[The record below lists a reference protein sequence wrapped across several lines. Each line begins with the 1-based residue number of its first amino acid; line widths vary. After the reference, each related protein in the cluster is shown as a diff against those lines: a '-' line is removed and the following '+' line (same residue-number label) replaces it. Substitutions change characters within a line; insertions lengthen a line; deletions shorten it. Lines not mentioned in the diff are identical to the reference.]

1 MSLSLKD
8 PRVSTLTMPAQ
19 EHLQMTRDVN
29 RATGLSEKLYEN
41 AGLVFPVL
49 ATGAALAAAG
59 FIDPYLAYVAT
70 SWVIFGLLGLS
81 LDLVW
86 GRGGLLSLGQTAFY
100 GLGGYFGSILAINMA
115 PLTGNTL
122 VWSLPAGAVFGA
134 ASAAALGAIIFF
146 ARMGPLQATIL
157 SYTFT
162 LLLWSLTQSFKITV
176 GQAEIGGDNGLSN
189 IPGVVLAFGRSAE
202 SLDPVEVFVTV
213 VIVSAAIY
221 FLCWWLMRGTF
232 GRVIDCIRID
242 PQKTELLGYDIRKY
256 QVASFSLAGSIAGLA
271 GAMFAAWANY
281 LNPSIFSVQ
290 EALLVPIYVLVGGLG
305 TLAGA
310 FVGAFAI
317 GGLSYYLGGG
327 AVGGQT
333 TLILGIVLILL
344 VLFLKNG
351 LVGAIGE
358 FWRRTLPD
366 PNAAARDAGAVSID
380 PAVLESILVDAAK
393 QAGPAKRLATVDL
406 YKHFGGVVPVNKVT
420 RAFEPGRPYSLIGPN
435 GAGKSSYLKACV
447 GIYMPEAGSVVVG
460 DVDATNAPIFG
471 RVRHGVGVKNQKP
484 QIFGEL
490 TVEQNLAI
498 AAFARTRDRQ
508 AAADV
513 SCRIL
518 AMLGFEQ
525 QANVQ
530 ASALSH
536 GQQQWLDIGM
546 VLCLAPRVILLDEP
560 AAGMTNEETREL
572 SALVRTLARHTTVIV
587 VEHDMEFVRTL
598 EGHVTVL
605 HHGQVF
611 AEGDIAELRADDRVL
626 DIYLGRREHV

>member
-1 MSLSLKD
+1 MNLPAKD
-8 PRVSTLTMPAQ
+8 HRISALAIPVQDRGLVAQ
-19 EHLQMTRDVN
+19 DVR
-29 RATGLSEKLYEN
+29 RAMNLSEKLYQR
-41 AGLVFPVL
+41 AGLIFPIL
-49 ATGAALAAAG
+49 ATGGALAAAS

-100 GLGGYFGSILAINMA
+100 GLGGYFGSIVAINMA

-122 VWSLPAGAVFGA
+122 LWSLPAGAAFGA
-134 ASAAALGAIIFF
+134 TSAAALGAIIFL

-162 LLLWSLTQSFKITV
+162 LLLWSLTQSFTATV
-176 GQAEIGGDNGLSN
+176 GQAVVGGDNGLSN
-189 IPGVVLAFGRSAE
+189 IPGVVVGFGQGAE
-202 SLDPVEVFVTV
+202 ALGPVEVFVTV
-213 VIVSAAIY
+213 VIVSAATY

-242 PQKTELLGYDIRKY
+242 AQKAELLGYDIRKY
-256 QVASFSLAGSIAGLA
+256 QIANFSLAGAIAGLA
-271 GAMFAAWANY
+271 GAMFAGWANY

-317 GGLSYYLGGG
+317 GGLSFYLGGG

-351 LVGAIGE
+351 LVGAMGE
-358 FWRRTLPD
+358 LWRRTLPD

-380 PAVLESILVDAAK
+380 PEVLEGILVEAAQ

-406 YKHFGGVVPVNKVT
+406 YKRFGGVIPVNKISRT
-420 RAFEPGRPYSLIGPN
+420 FEPGRPYSLIGPN

-447 GIYMPEAGSVVVG
+447 GIYMPEAGSVTVG
-460 DVDATNAPIFG
+460 QTDATNAPIFE
-471 RVRHGVGVKNQKP
+471 RVQQGVGVKNQKP

-490 TVEQNLAI
+490 TVVENLSI
-498 AAFARTRDRQ
+498 AAYARTGDKP
-508 AAADV
+508 AAAGI
-513 SCRIL
+513 SRQIL
-518 AMLGFEQ
+518 AMLGFER
-525 QANVQ
+525 QAKVQ

-546 VLCLAPRVILLDEP
+546 VLCLAPRVVLLDEP

-605 HHGQVF
+605 HQGQVF
-611 AEGDIAELRADDRVL
+611 AEGDIAALRADDRVL

>member
-1 MSLSLKD
+1 MSLSK
-8 PRVSTLTMPAQ
+8 
-19 EHLQMTRDVN
+19 
-29 RATGLSEKLYEN
+29 KLHER
-41 AGLVFPVL
+41 AGLVFPIVVT
-49 ATGAALAAAG
+49 AAALAAAP

-86 GRGGLLSLGQTAFY
+86 GRGGLLSLGQTAVY
-100 GLGGYFGSILAINMA
+100 GLGGYLGSVAAINAA
-115 PLTGNTL
+115 PLIGNTL
-122 VWSLPAGAVFGA
+122 LVSLPAGAAFGA
-134 ASAAALGAIIFF
+134 LSAALLGAIIFF

-162 LLLWSLTQSFKITV
+162 LLLWSLSQSFKLTV

-189 IPGVVLAFGRSAE
+189 IPGVVLGFGQGAE
-202 SLDPVEVFVTV
+202 ALGPVGTFMTV

-221 FLCWWLMRGTF
+221 FLCWRLMRGPF
-232 GRVIDCIRID
+232 GRVVACIRID
-242 PQKTELLGYDIRKY
+242 AQKTELLGYDIRKR
-256 QVASFSLAGSIAGLA
+256 QLANFVLA
-271 GAMFAAWANY
+271 GAIAGVAGALFGAWANY

-310 FVGAFAI
+310 FVGALAI

-333 TLILGIVLILL
+333 TLILGVVLILL

-351 LVGAIGE
+351 LLGALDAL
-358 FWRRTLPD
+358 WRKTLPD
-366 PNAAARDAGAVSID
+366 PNDAAREGGAVSID
-380 PAVLESILVDAAK
+380 PAALEGILVEAARH
-393 QAGPAKRLATVDL
+393 AGPAKTLATVDL
-406 YKHFGGVVPVNKVT
+406 YKRFGGVISVNKVT
-420 RAFEPGRPYSLIGPN
+420 RTFEPGRPYSLIGPN

-447 GIYMPEAGSVVVG
+447 GIYMPEGGSAMLSG
-460 DVDATNAPIFG
+460 ADVTRAPIFE
-471 RVRHGVGVKNQKP
+471 RVRQGVGVKNQKP
-484 QIFGEL
+484 QVFGEL
-490 TVEQNLAI
+490 AVFDNLWI
-498 AAFARTRDRQ
+498 AAYARTGNKKE
-508 AAADV
+508 AASVAGK
-513 SCRIL
+513 IL
-518 AMLGFEQ
+518 AMLGFER
-525 QANVQ
+525 QAKVQ

-546 VLCLAPRVILLDEP
+546 VLCLAPRVVLLDEP

-605 HHGQVF
+605 HQGQVF
-611 AEGDIAELRADDRVL
+611 AEGEIAVLRADDRVL
-626 DIYLGRREHV
+626 DIYLGRRKHV